1 MPKNHNEDKEDA
13 IFHAHHLISPNK
25 PELGTRTHAVWVC
38 KGEILQRG
46 LHRGYEGCSGAVRV
60 SPEGNAVACAE
71 SMTRGMTRGLTSQ
84 SIRREDMDRRGGGRG
99 SKLTK

>member
-1 MPKNHNEDKEDA
+1 M
-13 IFHAHHLISPNK
+13 SPNK

-46 LHRGYEGCSGAVRV
+46 LHRGCEGCSGAVRA

-71 SMTRGMTRGLTSQ
+71 NMTGGMTRGVLVNDKPEHST
-84 SIRREDMDRRGGGRG
+84 GGHGQTR
-99 SKLTK
+99 KTERA